1 VKGMMAARN
10 GYNTPASRMPDRPML
25 VINDPADFVP
35 DIIQPKPQKVVISSS
50 SNTVIQYVNV

>member
-1 VKGMMAARN
+1 MMAVRN

-25 VINDPADFVP
+25 VVNDPADFVP
-35 DIIQPKPQKVVISSS
+35 DIIQPQPQKVVISSS

>member
-1 VKGMMAARN
+1 MMAVRN

-35 DIIQPKPQKVVISSS
+35 DIIQPKEPLNKSSLS
-50 SNTVIQYVNV
+50 ALLLKSG